1 MLWRI
6 FDPKESE
13 KVPASITN
21 RVMQAHGEL
30 LNNRLDDGINPIKK
44 VALLVTGDD
53 VEVFIYVLLEDEE
66 SGMKLVVH
74 LLAGSNN

>member
-1 MLWRI
+1 M
-6 FDPKESE
+6 
-13 KVPASITN
+13 ITN
-21 RVMQAHGEL
+21 RVMQPYGEL